1 MKMEK
6 LNRFV
11 AKYVW
16 IVYWAW
22 VICLV
27 VLWGVSVWLGMSQVV
42 ATFLLVGFVWLGAR
56 WIFTRD
62 QALRRAQVACM
73 FNQCDPY
80 PFLEEAKRQLL
91 YQGTKPMKLT
101 RLIDYSTA
109 LLEVGEVEQAY
120 TLLYASQEDAHRN
133 DLRDGCCVYY
143 HNLALA
149 SLYLG
154 KWQEMEHWHEKL
166 MENLQR
172 LRSDQQK
179 HAAMQSMAG
188 YFVDYHHARQ
198 EYDQSMQILKGMVPA
213 NLRQQVAIAMH
224 YARHYLAMGETEKV
238 KEALAFVVG
247 NGNKLYAVQ
256 EARQMLAEIEE
267 TTLA

>member
-1 MKMEK
+1 MERF
-6 LNRFV
+6 NRFV
-11 AKYVW
+11 AKYTW
-16 IVYWAW
+16 MAYWLWVVCMAILYGVLAW
-22 VICLV
+22 Q
-27 VLWGVSVWLGMSQVV
+27 GVSSGIAAVLSIAMVLFGS
-42 ATFLLVGFVWLGAR
+42 R

-62 QALRRAQVACM
+62 QVLRRAQVACM

-120 TLLYASQEDAHRN
+120 TLLYASQEDVHRN

-188 YFVDYHHARQ
+188 YFVGYHHARQ

-256 EARQMLAEIEE
+256 EAQQMLAELEE
-267 TTLA
+267 NTPA

>member
-1 MKMEK
+1 MERF
-6 LNRFV
+6 NRFV

-109 LLEVGEVEQAY
+109 LLEVGEVELPWVLA
-120 TLLYASQEDAHRN
+120 EDWE
-133 DLRDGCCVYY
+133 DVI
-143 HNLALA
+143 
-149 SLYLG
+149 S
-154 KWQEMEHWHEKL
+154 
-166 MENLQR
+166 
-172 LRSDQQK
+172 
-179 HAAMQSMAG
+179 
-188 YFVDYHHARQ
+188 
-198 EYDQSMQILKGMVPA
+198 PA
-213 NLRQQVAIAMH
+213 NEPEFL
-224 YARHYLAMGETEKV
+224 EKMYR
-238 KEALAFVVG
+238 KLIRR
-247 NGNKLYAVQ
+247 NG
-256 EARQMLAEIEE
+256 ISGPFCSWS
-267 TTLA
+267 